1 MTTPTTRDE
10 FFQALSENRDRP
22 KGPATAAVAEEL
34 VEAAEEFGDPEVTV
48 SALVELMR
56 AYHGSGESVK
66 YPVAFARLLRLWDE
80 DPKAFDESETHSLFW
95 FFKWVTSG
103 LLSTPDVPL
112 ASVRGWIAEM
122 RRRYL
127 DAGHDLQPVYAQEY
141 FLAVQLGERE
151 ELAYELWATRGRTGF
166 SDCAACEA
174 RARAGHHIRRGADEQ
189 GLTELQPTFDGRHT
203 CDEEPH
209 NSQALALLPLLRLG
223 RPDEARAAHLTGY
236 RKVRGREA
244 ELTPVGRHL
253 EFCALTGNEARGL
266 ELLAQNRSLFDF
278 AAAPASSLEF
288 LTGVEVLLA
297 RLVGT
302 GHGELPCAGPLGRQW
317 TVASLRDTV
326 AAQADELAA
335 RFDVRN
341 GNDTVSARRR
351 ERLAARPLV
360 AQLNLGVQTSV
371 MDQPGAVPVAVRTEQ
386 AAVSP
391 GVEAPAAFAELVAE
405 LRRLVRIG
413 HPGTRAL
420 WDAVLARVAEAD
432 AAEAEAEAE
441 AGAGAGAGAEADAAV
456 DDLLRGEIATELAQR
471 AYNEKDWDVC
481 AALEHEAVEHYT
493 RAGRTARTIASEARL
508 AWFAATRGD
517 LAPAEAAVAAEA
529 AWPVLDGLLA
539 RIEALAGSG
548 FADDKEER
556 EFLGRK
562 FAVRQC
568 RVLTA
573 RHALHLAEGAEQ
585 RAHWS
590 EVFAAEAQ
598 AVIVQGTAADRPMA
612 VSVAHELLAEFR
624 TAAGAPAEGEASA
637 RRAVEIFTERDWP
650 WRMQRGRML
659 LAMALGGQ
667 GRFAEA
673 MAEAQQGLAE
683 ASPDADPKELTSL
696 HLMLGN
702 AALRA
707 RQFPTAVRA
716 FSEGAARLDRD
727 GDALQAMHARWEL
740 SRALR
745 AQGSTGD
752 AVAVLESLLDR
763 SVPQV
768 PAAPASPE
776 VPADRGSADD
786 GGAVT
791 PSEAEQLTAQIRS
804 DLATSLLALGEPR
817 EAAREYLLL
826 ADAVGRWSDGLALTS
841 AAAGAAGALA
851 AAGNWEG
858 ARAALERAL
867 TANAAAP
874 CLPALTEALRS
885 LAVEAVESRGA
896 AAAEEALGYLDRADR
911 LREEFPDAAAEQFV
925 SAVVDMAQCSVTR
938 GQVHAHAGRAEE
950 ALAAFDLAITAYD
963 REGHATALPRFEAV
977 RMAALMEGRN
987 LGRVPAARE
996 RLAKAAAEADAAG
1009 RAPAATTLRRIRDSL
1024 S

>member
-10 FFQALSENRDRP
+10 FFQALNENRNRP
-22 KGPATAAVAEEL
+22 KGRATAAVAEEL

-95 FFKWVTSG
+95 FFKWVSSG

-127 DAGHDLQPVYAQEY
+127 AAGHDLQPVYAQEY
-141 FLAVQLGERE
+141 FLARQLGENE
-151 ELAYELWATRGRTGF
+151 ELAHELWATRGRTEF

-174 RARAGHHIRRGADEQ
+174 RARAGHHIRHGADEQ
-189 GLTELQPTFDGRHT
+189 GLAELQPTFDGRHT

-223 RPDEARAAHLTGY
+223 RLDEARAAHLTGY

-266 ELLAQNRSLFDF
+266 ELLAQNRPLFDF
-278 AAAPASSLEF
+278 AASPSSSLDF

-302 GHGELPCAGPLGRQW
+302 GHGQLPCAGPLGKQW

-341 GNDTVSARRR
+341 GNGAVSARRR

-360 AQLNLGVQTSV
+360 AQLNLGVQISALE
-371 MDQPGAVPVAVRTEQ
+371 QPVGVRTGP
-386 AAVSP
+386 AASSVGAEAP
-391 GVEAPAAFAELVAE
+391 GVQAPEDFAELVAE

-413 HPGTRAL
+413 HPGTQAL
-420 WDAVLARVAEAD
+420 WAAVLERAD
-432 AAEAEAEAE
+432 D
-441 AGAGAGAGAEADAAV
+441 AGDAV
-456 DDLLRGEIATELAQR
+456 DDLLRGEIATEVAQR
-471 AYNEKDWDVC
+471 AYNDKDWDAC
-481 AALEHEAVEHYT
+481 AALEREAVEHYT
-493 RAGRTARTIASEARL
+493 RGNLLARTIAAEARL
-508 AWFAATRGD
+508 AWCGATRED
-517 LAPAEAAVAAEA
+517 LDPEAAAAAAEA
-529 AWPVLDGLLA
+529 AWPVLDELLA

-548 FADDKEER
+548 LATDEEQG
-556 EFLGRK
+556 EVLGRK
-562 FAVRQC
+562 LAVRQC
-568 RVLTA
+568 RLLTA
-573 RHALHLAEGAEQ
+573 RHAFRRARHWAEPAEQ

-590 EVFAAEAQ
+590 GLFTAEAQ
-598 AVIVQGTAADRPMA
+598 ALIAEGTASDRPFV
-612 VSVAHELLAEFR
+612 VSVTHEVLAEFQAR
-624 TAAGAPAEGEASA
+624 VGDPVVGEASA

-650 WRMQRGRML
+650 WRMYRGRML
-659 LAMALGGQ
+659 LALALNRQ
-667 GRFAEA
+667 QRFAEA
-673 MAEAQQGLAE
+673 TAEAQLGLSE
-683 ASPDADPKELTSL
+683 ATPDAEPKELTSL
-696 HLMLGN
+696 HLLLGN

-707 RQFPTAVRA
+707 GQFPTAVRA
-716 FSEGAARLDRD
+716 FSEAAARLDRD
-727 GDALQAMHARWEL
+727 GGALPAMHTRWEL

-763 SVPQV
+763 SAPEAPS
-768 PAAPASPE
+768 PAT
-776 VPADRGSADD
+776 ADATDD
-786 GGAVT
+786 ATST
-791 PSEAEQLTAQIRS
+791 PTEAEQLTAQIRS

-817 EAAREYLLL
+817 DAAREYLLL
-826 ADAVGRWSDGLALTS
+826 ADAVSRWSDGLALTS

-851 AAGNWEG
+851 AAGNWEE

-874 CLPALTEALRS
+874 CLPALTDALRS
-885 LAVEAVESRGA
+885 LAVEAVDARGA

-925 SAVVDMAQCSVTR
+925 SAAVDMAQCSFTR
-938 GQVHAHAGRAEE
+938 GQVHATAGHAEE
-950 ALAAFDLAITAYD
+950 ALAAFDLAITGYD
-963 REGHATALPRFEAV
+963 QEGHATALPRFEAV

-1009 RAPAATTLRRIRDSL
+1009 RAPVATTLRRIRDSL
-1024 S
+1024 G